1 MDLSHSDSGTDRL
14 HSQTPPLPRLWVGY
28 LFVLAA
34 VAAEI
39 VAAELH
45 PEMLNGGR
53 ITPPLYL
60 FLVVF
65 LGLVYWL
72 VCIHRLHVVMQHVP
86 GWKHPISPARAV
98 GFHFLPVYYLYW
110 IFRWPQE
117 IARFVNLK
125 LEHPVMK
132 YQIAG
137 AISLVAF
144 FIGPLFDP
152 ALGLF
157 LLFFSVSYVSVWLRR
172 ALTVPPAPSAAQ
184 L

>member
-1 MDLSHSDSGTDRL
+1 MDLSQSDSDTNRL
-14 HSQTPPLPRLWVGY
+14 DPETPPPLPQLWIGY

-34 VAAEI
+34 VTAEI
-39 VAAELH
+39 VFAELH
-45 PEMLNGGR
+45 PELANGDR
-53 ITPPLYL
+53 ITPPLYV
-60 FLVVF
+60 FLVLF

-98 GFHFLPVYYLYW
+98 GFHFLPFYYLYW

-125 LEHPVMK
+125 LGRPGMK
-132 YQIAG
+132 YQIPG

-157 LLFFSVSYVSVWLRR
+157 LLFFSVSYVTVWLRR
-172 ALTVPPAPSAAQ
+172 ALALPAGPSVA
-184 L
+184 